1 MPETVIDLES
11 WFQERPKWLQDA
23 ARRIVQTGNLTE
35 QDYTDLLAICIAEAT
50 GEPVTFTGLSA
61 GSLNIQETTKPL
73 SLESISD
80 VQGINAL
87 CPSKPLEFGKTP
99 LYIVYGR
106 TGTGKS
112 GYVRLLKHA
121 CGARHPGEL
130 LANIFKADAQ
140 PQSASFTF
148 TEDGQTKTLQWSGN
162 PLTEL
167 RGVDIYD
174 TAGGLVYVN
183 EENEVAFEPWLLR
196 LFTQLTGVCETLKQR
211 IHAKM
216 TSLQST
222 KPVFPAE
229 FANTTAATWYAN
241 ITSTTSTVD
250 ADNNTRWEPED
261 ETELVETSKRLSETD
276 PTTKAITLRRQ
287 RTLLDQLV
295 TYLNE
300 LYDGLSDE
308 RCRSYLKAK
317 ADASTKRTAVD
328 QDAKKVFQKAL
339 LAGIGS
345 ESWRLLWEAARKYSE
360 EQAYTSESFPNVAED
375 ARCVLC
381 QRELDQESRDRF
393 QSFESFVKSELQ
405 NQASQAEQH
414 LQTKAASFTVVPT
427 SDVVT
432 IRMDAAGITDDS
444 LRMMVTSFVET
455 LAKRRQT
462 CLAAITFE
470 EVTDLPSSDLFAPLK
485 DLSAVFERQATAC
498 DEDAKGQNRPQ
509 LESKSKEL
517 SARKWLNQQRLAI
530 DSEIARLVA
539 VQKLRE
545 AEDLTNTAALSRRK
559 SMLTDNLITNAYVQR
574 FKDELK
580 ALQADRLF
588 VEVKKT
594 RAEVGR
600 VYHRIALRNATR
612 DVRTSDILSEGEF
625 RIVSLAIFLADTEGR
640 GSKTTFV
647 FDDPISS
654 LDQVY
659 EEATAQRLVQL
670 SKSRQVIVF
679 THRLSL
685 VSLLERY
692 SEKESISKTI
702 VCLSLIK
709 IGDIAELPITL
720 TKTKPTANRF
730 LNERIKAAKVA
741 FQIGDAEYEK
751 EAKALCGDIRILIE
765 QVIETDLLA
774 GIVRRYNPEVQTKNK
789 IEHLAKITAEDC
801 KFIDKLMTSYS
812 RYEHS
817 QPDEAPV
824 ELPRPE
830 EIEKDLREIVDF
842 IEAIRK
848 RKDS

>member
-1 MPETVIDLES
+1 MTETFIDLEN
-11 WFQERPKWLQDA
+11 WFQERPKWLQNA
-23 ARRIVQTGNLTE
+23 ARRIVQNGNLTE
-35 QDYTDLLAICIAEAT
+35 QDYTELLPICIAEAIDK
-50 GEPVTFTGLSA
+50 PVTFTGLIA
-61 GSLNIQETTKPL
+61 GSLDIQETAKPL
-73 SLESISD
+73 RIDSISD
-80 VQGINAL
+80 VKGINAL
-87 CPSKPLEFGKTP
+87 CPSKPLEFGQTP
-99 LYIVYGR
+99 LCIVYGR

-121 CGARHPGEL
+121 CGARHLGKL
-130 LANIFKADAQ
+130 LNNIYKANVQ

-148 TEDGQTKTLQWSGN
+148 TEDGQTKTLQWYGN

-174 TAGGLVYVN
+174 TFGGLIYVN
-183 EENEVAFEPWLLR
+183 EENEVAFEPWILR
-196 LFTQLTGVCETLKQR
+196 LFTQLTEGCEIIKQS

-222 KPVFPAE
+222 KPVFPVE
-229 FANTTAATWYAN
+229 LANTKAAIWYAN

-250 ADNNTRWEPED
+250 VDNNTRWEPED
-261 ETELVETSKRLSETD
+261 EAELVETSKRLSETN
-276 PTTKAITLRRQ
+276 PTIKATTLRRQ
-287 RTLLDQLV
+287 RTLLDQLA
-295 TYLNE
+295 TYLNK
-300 LYDGLSDE
+300 LYDVLSDE
-308 RCRSYLKAK
+308 HCRSYLKAK
-317 ADASTKRTAVD
+317 ADASTKRTAAD
-328 QDAKKVFQKAL
+328 KDAKKVFQNAP

-345 ESWRLLWEAARKYSE
+345 ESWRLFWEAARKYSE
-360 EQAYTSESFPNVAED
+360 EQAYTSKSFPNIAED

-381 QRELDQESRDRF
+381 QRELNQESRDRF
-393 QSFESFVKSELQ
+393 KSFESFVKSELQ
-405 NQASQAEQH
+405 NQASQAEQY
-414 LQTKAASFTVVPT
+414 LQNKVASFPVVPT
-427 SDVVT
+427 SDEIT
-432 IRMDAAGITDDS
+432 IRMNAIGITDDS
-444 LRMMVTSFVET
+444 LRMMVISFVET
-455 LAKRRQT
+455 LAKRSQT

-470 EVTDLPSSDLFAPLK
+470 EVTDLPSNDLFAPLK
-485 DLSAVFERQATAC
+485 DLSVELERQATTC

-530 DSEIARLVA
+530 DKEITRLVA
-539 VQKLRE
+539 IHKLCA

-559 SMLTDNLITNAYVQR
+559 SMLTDNLITNAYIQR

-580 ALQADRLF
+580 TLQADRLF
-588 VEVKKT
+588 VELKKT
-594 RAEVGR
+594 KAEVGR
-600 VYHRIALRNATR
+600 VYHRIALRNAIR

-625 RIVSLAIFLADTEGR
+625 RIVSLAAFLADTEGC
-640 GSKTTFV
+640 GSKTTFI

-692 SEKESISKTI
+692 SEKENISKTI
-702 VCLSLIK
+702 VCLSRIK

-730 LNERIKAAKVA
+730 LNERIKAAKAA
-741 FQIGDAEYEK
+741 FQIGDAEYKK
-751 EAKALCGDIRILIE
+751 EAKALCSDIRILIE
-765 QVIETDLLA
+765 QVIETDLLD

-789 IEHLAKITAEDC
+789 IEHLAKITVEDC
-801 KFIDKLMTSYS
+801 MFIDKLMTSYS

-830 EIEKDLREIVDF
+830 EIEKDLREIVGF
-842 IEAIRK
+842 IEAIKK
-848 RKDS
+848 RKNS

>member
-1 MPETVIDLES
+1 MTGTVIDLEN

-23 ARRIVQTGNLTE
+23 ARRIVQKGNLTE
-35 QDYTDLLAICIAEAT
+35 QDYMELLTTCIAEAT
-50 GEPVTFTGLSA
+50 GEPITFTGLSA
-61 GSLNIQETTKPL
+61 GSLDIQETTKPL
-73 SLESISD
+73 RLDSISD
-80 VQGINAL
+80 VKSINAL
-87 CPSKPLEFGKTP
+87 CPSKPLEFGQTP
-99 LYIVYGR
+99 LCIVYGR
-106 TGTGKS
+106 TGAGKS

-130 LANIFKADAQ
+130 LANIYKADAQ

-148 TEDGQTKTLQWSGN
+148 TEDGQTKTLKWSGN

-167 RGVDIYD
+167 RRVDIYD

-183 EENEVAFEPWLLR
+183 EENEVAFEPWILR
-196 LFTQLTGVCETLKQR
+196 LFTQLTGGCETIKQR

-229 FANTTAATWYAN
+229 LANTTEATWYAN
-241 ITSTTSTVD
+241 ITSITSTVD
-250 ADNNTRWEPED
+250 ADNNTIWELED
-261 ETELVETSKRLSETD
+261 ETELVETSKRLVEAD
-276 PTTKAITLRRQ
+276 PVAQANTLRRQ

-308 RCRSYLKAK
+308 RFRSYLKAK
-317 ADASTKRTAVD
+317 ADACTKRTAAD
-328 QDAKKVFQKAL
+328 QDAEKVFQKAPL
-339 LAGIGS
+339 TGIGS

-360 EQAYTSESFPNVAED
+360 DQAYTSKSFPNVAED

-393 QSFESFVKSELQ
+393 RSFESFVKSELQ
-405 NQASQAEQH
+405 NQATRAEQH
-414 LQTKAASFTVVPT
+414 LQTIEASFPVVPT
-427 SDVVT
+427 SDVAT
-432 IRMDAAGITDDS
+432 MRLDATGIADDS
-444 LRMMVTSFVET
+444 LRLMVTSFVEA
-455 LAKRRQT
+455 LAKRKQT

-470 EVTDLPSSDLFAPLK
+470 EVTALPSNDLFVPLK
-485 DLSAVFERQATAC
+485 DLSTEFERRAAAC

-509 LESKSKEL
+509 LESKRKEL
-517 SARKWLNQQRLAI
+517 FARKWLNQQRRAI
-530 DSEIARLVA
+530 DNEIARLVA
-539 VQKLRE
+539 VQKLHE
-545 AEDLTNTAALSRRK
+545 AEDLTNTAALSRKK
-559 SMLTDNLITNAYVQR
+559 SMLTDNLITNAYIQR

-580 ALQADRLF
+580 VLKADRLL

-600 VYHRIALRNATR
+600 VYHRIALRNAIR

-625 RIVSLAIFLADTEGR
+625 RIVSLAAFLADTEGR
-640 GSKTTFV
+640 GPKTTFV

-670 SKSRQVIVF
+670 TKSRQVIVF

-685 VSLLERY
+685 VGLLENY
-692 SEKESISKTI
+692 SEKESVSKKI
-702 VCLSLIK
+702 VCLSRIK

-730 LNERIKAAKVA
+730 LNERIKAAKAA
-741 FQIGDAEYEK
+741 FQIGDTEYEK
-751 EAKALCGDIRILIE
+751 EAKALCSDIRILIE
-765 QVIETDLLA
+765 QVVETDLIA
-774 GIVRRYNPEVQTKNK
+774 GVVRRYNPEVQTKNK
-789 IEHLAKITAEDC
+789 IEHLAKITVEDC
-801 KFIDKLMTSYS
+801 MFIGKLMTSYS

-842 IEAIRK
+842 IKAIQK